1 MVRSFGD
8 FNALARGEGR
18 YQRIAIMRHL
28 VKGGHNKDQG
38 ARQSS

>member
-1 MVRSFGD
+1 MVRPFGD
-8 FNALARGEGR
+8 FSALARGEGC
-18 YQRIAIMRHL
+18 YQGIAAMRHL